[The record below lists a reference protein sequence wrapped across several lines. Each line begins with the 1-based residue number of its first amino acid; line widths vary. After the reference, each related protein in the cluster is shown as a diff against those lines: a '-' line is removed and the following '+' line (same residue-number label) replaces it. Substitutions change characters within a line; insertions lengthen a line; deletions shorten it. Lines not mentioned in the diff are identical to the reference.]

1 MRRAAIIGGGIL
13 TPLGNLKTTWQRL
26 LAAESAV
33 VCRQIGSLPP
43 CPLAMIERLDGEL
56 GSGVRQQAL
65 FAHLQEELQPYL
77 GNQPKTGL
85 FIATTKAAVDELGH
99 QQSEGQIW
107 QIGRELGLRLG
118 IEAAP
123 VISAACASGLIAVI
137 QGAMRIV
144 SGELE
149 QAVIIGYDLLSEFV
163 VGGFASLRSLCADT
177 PRPFDRQRDGL
188 ALGEGAGWLV
198 LSKAEEG
205 QISLGGWAVCCDAA
219 HITAP
224 SREGVGLQAVIR
236 QLARQANMQLPLSI
250 GGIIAHGT
258 ATLYNDAM
266 ELYVFE
272 QLVQEKTPLCSVKG
286 ALGHSLAASGIIEV
300 LLAWQ
305 SLKERVLP
313 PTVGLQ
319 NAEES
324 RCQLSGTAALPLAAS
339 SVLTT
344 NSGFGGINAG
354 LLLEQREKG

>member
-177 PRPFDRQRDGL
+177 PRPFDR
-188 ALGEGAGWLV
+188 
-198 LSKAEEG
+198 EG